1 MTFTILFVCSANVCR
16 SPTALALFKQRVIG
30 NGEAGRIVLRS
41 AGLDARAGTP
51 GCRDAVSWL
60 RRHGVDPQT
69 VEEHRSVLLDEG
81 LVKEADL
88 ILTTDR
94 SATARVR
101 RLRIDTRTRT
111 FTLPEAAALSSY
123 VLRNRGDGGVEVV
136 DSPDLGNLVQEM
148 DACRGLAERIDRPAR
163 NPRGR
168 TGGDG
173 RWQDIPDAHT
183 SSWRVSHRVVLNQVS
198 ASVNRLA
205 EAAMPSLSPT

>member
-16 SPTALALFKQRVIG
+16 SPTALALFNRHVVG
-30 NGEAGRIVLRS
+30 NGEAGHIVLRA
-41 AGLDARAGTP
+41 AGFEARAGTP

-81 LVKEADL
+81 LIKEADL

-94 SATARVR
+94 SGTARVR
-101 RLRIDTRTRT
+101 RLRIDSRTRT

-123 VLRNRGDGGVEVV
+123 VLRNRGNGGVEVL
-136 DSPDLGNLVQEM
+136 DSPGLSDLVQEM

-163 NPRGR
+163 KSRGR
-168 TGGDG
+168 TGEDG

-183 SSWRVSHRVVLNQVS
+183 SSWRVSHRVVLSQVS
-198 ASVNRLA
+198 DSVNRLA
-205 EAAMPSLSPT
+205 EAAMTSRTQA